1 MKYIQ
6 WFGLPFVLR
15 RKKQGKKNF
24 IDNEKVIN
32 ERSPDVLK
40 QRLYVDELE
49 KMKEFDLFISHN
61 SKDEKKL

>member
-1 MKYIQ
+1 M
-6 WFGLPFVLR
+6 R